1 MNKCMCGF
9 IKYLAHCWGIIIFFQ
24 KKLIFSEDI
33 HLEEFYSKYYNQKFL
48 NIENCVL
55 QLGLYIM
62 TAIEN
67 KKVASKKKR
76 KRNHSRKYLVS

>member
-1 MNKCMCGF
+1 MHVWLYQVLGSLLRDYYF
-9 IKYLAHCWGIIIFFQ
+9 LS

-62 TAIEN
+62 IAIEN